1 MSQNPANQYS
11 PEKPGMIVI
20 LNARSGTAARFK
32 DLEPRIAELF
42 GAAGLNAEI
51 ILVAGKDVNAAAKQ
65 AVAEN
70 HETIVAG
77 GGDGTVSSV
86 AAEVAGT
93 ERTLGVLP
101 LGTLNHFAKDL
112 HLPLNLAD
120 AVRTIAERNIRSVD
134 VGEVNGR
141 VFINNS
147 SLGIYPHIVHRRIV
161 EQMRLRI
168 GKWPAFIWAS
178 MHAFRRF
185 PFFDLRIEVKGRALR
200 YETAFL
206 FVGNNEYE
214 MTGFRIGARKRL
226 DAGKLGLYLTHRIGR
241 WGLIRLAV
249 RALLGHLSQQK
260 DFEAY
265 LVDEAFVEA
274 HRRLILVAADGEVRW
289 MELPLQYRSRPG
301 ALRVIAPRNQAR

>member
-1 MSQNPANQYS
+1 M
-11 PEKPGMIVI
+11 MVVI
-20 LNARSGTAARFK
+20 LNARAGTVARSG
-32 DLEPRIAELF
+32 DLQAMIVELF
-42 GAAGLNAEI
+42 RAVGLNTEI
-51 ILVAGKDVNAAAKQ
+51 ISVGGKDVNAAAKQ
-65 AVAEN
+65 AVSGH
-70 HETIVAG
+70 HETIVAA
-77 GGDGTVSSV
+77 GGDGTVSTV

-93 ERTLGVLP
+93 EKVLGVLP

-112 HLPLNLAD
+112 HLPLNLQS
-120 AVRTIAERNIRSVD
+120 AVRTIAERNITTVD

-178 MHAFRRF
+178 MRAFRRF
-185 PFFDLRIEVKGRALR
+185 PFLDLRIEFKGEMLR
-200 YETAFL
+200 RKTPFL
-206 FVGNNEYE
+206 FIGNNEYE
-214 MTGFRIGARKRL
+214 MTGFRIGARKRI
-226 DAGKLGLYLTHRIGR
+226 DAGKLCLYLTHRVGR

-260 DFEAY
+260 DFETY

-274 HRRLILVAADGEVRW
+274 DRHLILVAADGEVRW
-289 MELPLQYRSRPG
+289 MELPLHYRSRPG
-301 ALRVIAPRNQAR
+301 VLRVITPRNHAR

>member
-1 MSQNPANQYS
+1 
-11 PEKPGMIVI
+11 V
-20 LNARSGTAARFK
+20 SG
-32 DLEPRIAELF
+32 D
-42 GAAGLNAEI
+42 
-51 ILVAGKDVNAAAKQ
+51 
-65 AVAEN
+65 
-70 HETIVAG
+70 HETIVAA
-77 GGDGTVSSV
+77 GGDGTVSAV

-93 ERTLGVLP
+93 EKVLGVLP

-112 HLPLNLAD
+112 HLPLDLQGG
-120 AVRTIAERNIRSVD
+120 VRTIAERNIKSVD

-185 PFFDLRIEVKGRALR
+185 PFLDLRVELKGETLR
-200 YETAFL
+200 RKTPFL

-226 DAGKLGLYLTHRIGR
+226 DAGKLGLYLTHRVGR

-249 RALLGHLSQQK
+249 RALLGYLSQQK

-265 LVDEAFVEA
+265 LVNEAFVEA

>member
-1 MSQNPANQYS
+1 M
-11 PEKPGMIVI
+11 MVVI
-20 LNARSGTAARFK
+20 LNARAGAAARSGN
-32 DLEPRIAELF
+32 LQAMIVELF
-42 GAAGLNAEI
+42 RAVGLKAEI

-65 AVAEN
+65 AVSGH
-70 HETIVAG
+70 HETIVAA
-77 GGDGTVSSV
+77 GGDGTVSAV

-93 ERTLGVLP
+93 KKKVLGVLP

-112 HLPLNLAD
+112 HLPLDLEG

-168 GKWPAFIWAS
+168 GKWPAFISAS
-178 MHAFRRF
+178 MRSFRRF
-185 PFFDLRIEVKGRALR
+185 PFLDLRVEFKGETLR
-200 YETAFL
+200 RKTPFL
-206 FVGNNEYE
+206 FIGNNEYE
-214 MTGFRIGARKRL
+214 MTGFRIGARKRI
-226 DAGKLGLYLTHRIGR
+226 DAGKLCLYLTHRVGR

-274 HRRLILVAADGEVRW
+274 HRHLILVAADGEVRW
-289 MELPLQYRSRPG
+289 MELPLHYRSRPG
-301 ALRVIAPRNQAR
+301 ALRVIAPRSAR

>member
-1 MSQNPANQYS
+1 
-11 PEKPGMIVI
+11 MIVI
-20 LNARSGTAARFK
+20 LNASAGSVAKSGNVESMVR
-32 DLEPRIAELF
+32 ELF
-42 GAAGLNAEI
+42 DEQRVDAEI
-51 ILVAGKDVNAAAKQ
+51 ISVAGKDVSAAARQ
-65 AVAEN
+65 AVAG
-70 HETIVAG
+70 HHQTIVAG
-77 GGDGTVSSV
+77 GGDGTVSTV
-86 AAEVAGT
+86 AALVAGT
-93 ERTLGVLP
+93 EKTLGVLP

-112 HLPLNLAD
+112 RVPLNLEG
-120 AVRTIAERNIRSVD
+120 AVRTIAERHIASVD

-147 SLGIYPHIVHRRIV
+147 SLGIYPHIVHRRLV

-168 GKWPAFIWAS
+168 GKWPAFIWGS

-185 PFFDLRIEVKGRALR
+185 PFLKLRVEVEGKTLR
-200 YETAFL
+200 RETAFL

-249 RALLGHLSQQK
+249 RALLGHLSQEK

-265 LVDEAFVEA
+265 LVAEAFVEA
-274 HRRLILVAADGEVRW
+274 RRHLILVATDGEVRW
-289 MELPLQYRSRPG
+289 MELPLHYRSRPG
-301 ALRVIAPRNQAR
+301 ALRVIVPHNQAR

>member
-1 MSQNPANQYS
+1 M
-11 PEKPGMIVI
+11 MVVI
-20 LNARSGTAARFK
+20 LNARAGTVARSG
-32 DLEPRIAELF
+32 DLQAMIVELF
-42 GAAGLNAEI
+42 RAVGLNTEI
-51 ILVAGKDVNAAAKQ
+51 ISVGGKDVNAAAKQ
-65 AVAEN
+65 AVSGH
-70 HETIVAG
+70 HETIVAA
-77 GGDGTVSSV
+77 GGDGTVSTV

-93 ERTLGVLP
+93 EKVLGVLP

-112 HLPLNLAD
+112 HLPLNLQS
-120 AVRTIAERNIRSVD
+120 AVRTIAERNITTVD

-178 MHAFRRF
+178 MRAFRRF
-185 PFFDLRIEVKGRALR
+185 PFLDLRIEFKGEMLR
-200 YETAFL
+200 RKTPFL
-206 FVGNNEYE
+206 FIGNNEYE
-214 MTGFRIGARKRL
+214 MTGFRIGARKRI
-226 DAGKLGLYLTHRIGR
+226 DAGKLCLYLTHRVGR

-260 DFEAY
+260 DFETY

-274 HRRLILVAADGEVRW
+274 DRHLILVAADGEVRW
-289 MELPLQYRSRPG
+289 MELPLHYRSRPG
-301 ALRVIAPRNQAR
+301 VLRVITPRNHAH